1 MCRDFLLGGK
11 ILYLEPK
18 HTIKELE
25 MVRNKHQ
32 EDSTHGQEG
41 DKSLE
46 AMTSSIGLQ
55 EGLNQRS
62 S

>member
-1 MCRDFLLGGK
+1 
-11 ILYLEPK
+11 
-18 HTIKELE
+18 

>member
-1 MCRDFLLGGK
+1 
-11 ILYLEPK
+11 
-18 HTIKELE
+18 

-41 DKSLE
+41 DNSLE
-46 AMTSSIGLQ
+46 AMTSSMGLQ